1 MSRGLRLAAWAV
13 LGWDRDDRYIDSEG
27 RDMATRTGTTTWN
40 GDLQSGSGTVEM
52 TSSKLGTFDVS
63 WPGRTSEEADGST
76 SPEELIA
83 AAHSACFSMAF
94 SNELAQAGATDIRVN
109 VRADVQFGPDPRGGF
124 GIRGIRLT
132 ARGTA
137 QGIDESAFVQAAEGA
152 KVGCPVSK
160 ALTGTEITLDA
171 RLG

>member
-1 MSRGLRLAAWAV
+1 
-13 LGWDRDDRYIDSEG
+13 
-27 RDMATRTGTTTWN
+27 MATRTGTTTW
-40 GDLQSGSGTVEM
+40 SGSLQDGSGSVEL

-63 WPGRTSEEADGST
+63 WPQRTSEEAGGST
-76 SPEELIA
+76 SPEELIG

-94 SNELAQAGATDIRVN
+94 SNQLAQAGATDIRVT
-109 VRADVQFGPDPRGGF
+109 VRADVQFGPDPKGGF

-137 QGIDESAFVQAAEGA
+137 QGIDESAFVKAAEEA

-171 RLG
+171 ALG